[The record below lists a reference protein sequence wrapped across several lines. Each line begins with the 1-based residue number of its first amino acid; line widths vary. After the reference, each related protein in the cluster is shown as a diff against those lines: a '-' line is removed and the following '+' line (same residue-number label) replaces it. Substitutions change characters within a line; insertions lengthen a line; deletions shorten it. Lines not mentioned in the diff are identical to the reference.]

1 MTSRTELTR
10 TLHAQWT
17 QKRGELGFLAF
28 IVSVVVFAISSIVMY
43 EASSNAVFGL
53 GVLAAACGAV
63 CCISLVTFVALP
75 PKPARNSREIG
86 QGRTFTMNASTR
98 WASAL
103 WLWSALVSCAL
114 SFVGVGLNYASRSG
128 VSSFNSNWWLVLG
141 ALSFGA
147 SILSPLRYV
156 GRFRID
162 IDGDGMRMKLGRAY
176 SGYLRWSDIDTIEI
190 PARGR
195 YALDLVL
202 KPGVHVVNTSH
213 GSSLY
218 RIGPGI
224 ITEASPF
231 QDHYVRLEC
240 DGWTGK
246 TSALPEEIVHHV
258 IREDTPEQK
267 ANS

>member
-28 IVSVVVFAISSIVMY
+28 IVSVVVFAISAIVMY

-53 GVLAAACGAV
+53 GAFAAACGAV

-75 PKPARNSREIG
+75 PKPATNSEEIG
-86 QGRTFTMNASTR
+86 QGRTFTMTAATR

-114 SFVGVGLNYASRSG
+114 SFVGVGLNYATKSG
-128 VSSFNSNWWLVLG
+128 GSSFNSNWWLVLG
-141 ALSFGA
+141 ALSIGA

-162 IDGDGMRMKLGRAY
+162 IDGDGMRMELGRAY
-176 SGYLRWSDIDTIEI
+176 SGYLRWSDIDKIETS
-190 PARGR
+190 ARGR

-202 KPGVHVVNTSH
+202 KPGVRVENTSH

-218 RIGPGI
+218 RVGPGI

-231 QDHYVRLEC
+231 QDGYLRLEC
-240 DGWTGK
+240 GGWTGE

-258 IREDTPEQK
+258 ITEDTTEQK
-267 ANS
+267 AAS